1 MGLTLIASV
10 SADEPGTGSGEAT
23 LSFLDGSNGV
33 VFDNTYDEYQFQF
46 VNMHPEDDNANFVFQ
61 VNAADGADFN
71 ETMTTTG
78 WYAYNRNT
86 AGASN
91 LTYDANVDQAQEAG
105 YQWILAYDVANDTEG
120 SVSGILTL
128 YDPSSTTFVKH
139 FTAVGQGIAYGT
151 YSVNMYNDGYIN
163 TTNAI
168 DEISFKF
175 DDGDIDDGTIYMY
188 GVS

>member
-1 MGLTLIASV
+1 MAKTLIKSLTASS
-10 SADEPGTGSGEAT
+10 SASLAFVDGTS
-23 LSFLDGSNGV
+23 DV
-33 VFDNTYDEYQFQF
+33 VMDNTYSVYEFHF
-46 VNMHPEDDNANFVFQ
+46 VNMHPQTDNSEFTFQ
-61 VNAADGADFN
+61 VNAADASGFN
-71 ETMTTTG
+71 ENMTTTAF
-78 WYAYNRNT
+78 YAYNRNT